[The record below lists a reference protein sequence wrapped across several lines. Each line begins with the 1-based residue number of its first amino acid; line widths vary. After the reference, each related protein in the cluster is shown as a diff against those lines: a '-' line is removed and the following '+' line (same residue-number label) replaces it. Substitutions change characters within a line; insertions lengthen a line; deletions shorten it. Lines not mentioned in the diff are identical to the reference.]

1 MAKKVSTAVKK
12 KAATGA
18 KKGTG
23 AKGGASPKRTAAK
36 VVRKPATRVTSRKA
50 AAAPPLSFPPAVS
63 PVVEDHLAIQQLLHK
78 YCHAVDRGTLDEIA
92 DLFHRTAVLLP
103 RYESDERYEG
113 REAVRGWYARYIEN
127 FRSKVR
133 YLRHKIESPVI
144 TITGNEATAVC
155 YLDADSI
162 TASTDEPV
170 VAFGRYDDKF
180 IKDEGRWWFKERAI
194 ILYYTYPLATYREGR
209 GA

>member
-1 MAKKVSTAVKK
+1 MAKKAM
-12 KAATGA
+12 KAAKSAGKGRSKPKRIVA
-18 KKGTG
+18 KKVRTS
-23 AKGGASPKRTAAK
+23 AKR
-36 VVRKPATRVTSRKA
+36 VVPRKA
-50 AAAPPLSFPPAVS
+50 TPVRSSVPEVS
-63 PVVEDHLAIQQLLHK
+63 SLVEDHLAIQQLLHK
-78 YCHAVDRGTLDEIA
+78 YCHAVDRGTADEVA
-92 DLFHRTAVLLP
+92 TLFHRDGILLP

-113 REAVRGWYARYIEN
+113 REEVRGWYQRYMEN

-144 TITGNEATAVC
+144 EITGDEATAVC

-162 TASTDEPV
+162 SVSVNEAN

-180 IKDEGRWWFKERAI
+180 VKDEGRWWFKERTI
-194 ILYYTYPLATYREGR
+194 IVYYSYPLALYREGR

>member
-1 MAKKVSTAVKK
+1 MAKKAVK
-12 KAATGA
+12 AAKPTGKGRSSAKRIVA
-18 KKGTG
+18 KKVRTS
-23 AKGGASPKRTAAK
+23 AKRVVRRATAPAISPSRAASP
-36 VVRKPATRVTSRKA
+36 
-50 AAAPPLSFPPAVS
+50 L
-63 PVVEDHLAIQQLLHK
+63 VEDYLAIQQLLHK
-78 YCHAVDRGTLDEIA
+78 YCHVVDRGTADEVA
-92 DLFHRTAVLLP
+92 ALFHRDAVLLP

-113 REAVRGWYARYIEN
+113 REAVRGWYQRYMEN

-144 TITGNEATAVC
+144 EITSNEATSVC

-162 TASTDEPV
+162 TASVNEAN

-180 IKDEGRWWFKERAI
+180 IKDGGRWWFKERTI
-194 ILYYTYPLATYREGR
+194 ILYYSYPLALYREGR

>member
-23 AKGGASPKRTAAK
+23 AKGGPSPKRTAAK

-50 AAAPPLSFPPAVS
+50 AAAPPPAVS

-144 TITGNEATAVC
+144 TITGNEATSVC

-170 VAFGRYDDKF
+170 
-180 IKDEGRWWFKERAI
+180 
-194 ILYYTYPLATYREGR
+194 
-209 GA
+209 